1 MALKVVH
8 GDQGELARKGQAF
21 SAREANE
28 EGPDQ
33 AGSHRNSD
41 ALYLVEIYSSVGQSP
56 LHDAIETF
64 EVGAGGHLGD
74 DPTVA
79 FVLGLGVD
87 DVGESVAPA
96 GFEYGGAGVVAGGFN
111 SEDHAAFIP
120 HPDPPG
126 GAEIY

>member
-1 MALKVVH
+1 VAFEVVH

-33 AGSHRNSD
+33 ARSHCNGD
-41 ALYLVEIYSSVGQSP
+41 AAYLVEIYSGVGQSL

-64 EVGAGGHLGD
+64 EVGAGSHLGD
-74 DPTVA
+74 DSTVA
-79 FVLGLGVD
+79 FVLSLSVD
-87 DVGESVAPA
+87 DVGESVTPA
-96 GFEYGGAGVVAGGFN
+96 GFEYGGAGVVARGFN

-126 GAEIY
+126 GVELY